1 MSFDSMMAGCV
12 IKNARIVIAVC
23 SGRLAHGG
31 RAGEAGRDGVVQA
44 GGEGVGLGAGR
55 SAEHKTRDVESW
67 RIRCICSQRGLAAG
81 TLTD

>member
-1 MSFDSMMAGCV
+1 MSSDSMMAGCF

-23 SGRLAHGG
+23 SGRLVHGG

-55 SAEHKTRDVESW
+55 SLGGLSAAREIMMKAT
-67 RIRCICSQRGLAAG
+67 CIVGSIV
-81 TLTD
+81 DP